1 MAWHLQL
8 PVAID
13 ADKQRAVVLR
23 VRDRTRVCGL
33 SWARVVGDPGR
44 RTKPVTGT
52 ATVLFK
58 QNTKQYKNSTET
70 KFGELTAAK
79 VTSLQVSAQ

>member
-23 VRDRTRVCGL
+23 VRDRTRVCRL
-33 SWARVVGDPGR
+33 SWARVVGGPGR

-52 ATVLFK
+52 ATVLF
-58 QNTKQYKNSTET
+58 
-70 KFGELTAAK
+70 
-79 VTSLQVSAQ
+79 